1 MNEVEEFYLKID
13 KKTLKEIIVENEWD
27 IVVARQE
34 GRELARQ
41 IGFNE
46 VDQARITTALSE
58 LARNIVLYAGKGVI
72 KMWERNAKDRK
83 SICILAEDKGPG
95 IKDIKLALQQG
106 FSTSR
111 GLGAGLP
118 GVKRLVDRFFINSKS
133 GHGCFIAVEKFLKRS
148 L

>member
-1 MNEVEEFYLKID
+1 MDEVEEFYLKID
-13 KKTLKEIIVENEWD
+13 RKTLKEIIVENEWD

-46 VDQARITTALSE
+46 VEQARITTALSE
-58 LARNIVLYAGKGVI
+58 LARNIVLYAGNGTI
-72 KMWERNAKDRK
+72 KMWESRARGRK

-95 IKDIKLALQQG
+95 IQDIKMAMRDG
-106 FSTSR
+106 FSTCK

-118 GVKRLVDRFFINSKS
+118 GVKRLVDKFFINSKP
-133 GHGCFIAVEKFLKRS
+133 GHGCFIAIEKFLKRS

>member
-1 MNEVEEFYLKID
+1 MSELDQFYLKPD
-13 KKTLKEIIVENEWD
+13 KDTLKEIIVENEWD

-58 LARNIVLYAGKGVI
+58 LARNIVFYAGTGQI
-72 KMWERNAKDRK
+72 KMWKGSSKGRA
-83 SICILAEDKGPG
+83 SICIVAEDEGPG
-95 IKDIKLALQQG
+95 IQDIKLALQDG
-106 FSTSR
+106 YSTAK

-118 GVKRLVDRFFINSKS
+118 GVKRLVDNFFIKSKQ
-133 GHGCFIAVEKFLKRS
+133 GQGCIVAVEKILRRN

>member
-1 MNEVEEFYLKID
+1 M
-13 KKTLKEIIVENEWD
+13 IVENEWD

-58 LARNIVLYAGKGVI
+58 LARNIVSYAGSGQI
-72 KMWERNAKDRK
+72 KMWKGESQGRF
-83 SICILAEDKGPG
+83 SICIIAEDNGPG
-95 IKDIKLALQQG
+95 IQDIKLALQDG
-106 FSTSR
+106 YSTSK

-118 GVKRLVDRFFINSKS
+118 GVKRLVDTFFIKSKA
-133 GHGCFIAVEKFLKRS
+133 GQGCFVAIEKILRRN